1 MTCWGEEV
9 PRSVTEER
17 RPESGGP
24 PPPRIFGVRNEKGY
38 WVQNDPGSTAARL
51 KDDLQA
57 AGVTTLP
64 AILEHTART
73 LRDKPCMGTR
83 ELLARHRFVENG
95 VEKEKL
101 TLGEYSFLTHGEVHD
116 TVVSFSKGLTKIDT
130 GNSGRIAL
138 FAETCVEWIMAA
150 MGCLRQGSVV
160 VTVYPTLALQ
170 EIVLALSEAEVS
182 VIITSQ
188 SLLGRTA
195 EVFQNYPGI
204 KHVIVFEDQLVG
216 LGTVP
221 EVLKGVAVTP
231 FKDVVEA
238 GECLSLSLP
247 QPTGSDVAVIMY
259 TSGSVSSP
267 KGVQLTHNNILSSVV
282 SYIPMMDFR
291 PNERF
296 LAFLPLSHVMEFC
309 CLIGHVW
316 LNNLIL
322 FGSPMT
328 LTSRSPKV
336 MEGSLGDVQVAK
348 PTYMNAVPLILDRV
362 VMGVNQ
368 AVAEKGF
375 LATKMFKA
383 ALALKRS
390 QRTPAFVCEILDAL
404 VFKQIATQLGGNLR
418 IIAVGGSPLCAET
431 QVLMRALFGCVIQ
444 VGYGASETA
453 ACITATDGRDLRT
466 GHCGAPCHGVQ
477 LGLLDWDECSY
488 RITDKPFPRGEVIVA
503 GPCVSKGYFKRPED
517 TQRVFIEIDGQHF
530 FCTGDIAQIDDTG
543 VVRIIDRK
551 KDIVKLNDGEYIAVG
566 RIEMK
571 MKTNPF
577 VDNIFV
583 YVRPGSNRCICIV
596 VANAGQVMKL
606 GQELNLDLSF
616 EDLCQTPEVVANV
629 LQRLQAHGL
638 ELGLTKRELPVALY
652 LTPSPWTPET
662 GLVGPALKIRRKV
675 VEAHFRD
682 QIDAM
687 YNNGPEKTR

>member
-101 TLGEYSFLTHGEVHD
+101 TLGEYSFLTH
-116 TVVSFSKGLTKIDT
+116 
-130 GNSGRIAL
+130 
-138 FAETCVEWIMAA
+138 
-150 MGCLRQGSVV
+150 
-160 VTVYPTLALQ
+160 ALQ

-368 AVAEKGF
+368 AVAEEGIPGH
-375 LATKMFKA
+375 
-383 ALALKRS
+383 
-390 QRTPAFVCEILDAL
+390 QDV
-404 VFKQIATQLGGNLR
+404 Q
-418 IIAVGGSPLCAET
+418 GSS
-431 QVLMRALFGCVIQ
+431 
-444 VGYGASETA
+444 GAQEESKDP
-453 ACITATDGRDLRT
+453 CI
-466 GHCGAPCHGVQ
+466 
-477 LGLLDWDECSY
+477 
-488 RITDKPFPRGEVIVA
+488 
-503 GPCVSKGYFKRPED
+503 
-517 TQRVFIEIDGQHF
+517 
-530 FCTGDIAQIDDTG
+530 
-543 VVRIIDRK
+543 
-551 KDIVKLNDGEYIAVG
+551 
-566 RIEMK
+566 
-571 MKTNPF
+571 
-577 VDNIFV
+577 
-583 YVRPGSNRCICIV
+583 
-596 VANAGQVMKL
+596 
-606 GQELNLDLSF
+606 
-616 EDLCQTPEVVANV
+616 
-629 LQRLQAHGL
+629 RL
-638 ELGLTKRELPVALY
+638 
-652 LTPSPWTPET
+652 
-662 GLVGPALKIRRKV
+662 
-675 VEAHFRD
+675 
-682 QIDAM
+682 
-687 YNNGPEKTR
+687 